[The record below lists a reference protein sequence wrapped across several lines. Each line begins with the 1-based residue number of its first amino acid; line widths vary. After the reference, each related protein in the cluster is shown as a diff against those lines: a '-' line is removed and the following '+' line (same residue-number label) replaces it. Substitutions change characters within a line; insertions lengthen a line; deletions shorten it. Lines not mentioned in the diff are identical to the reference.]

1 MLSGCC
7 VLVVEDEALT
17 AEQLRLVITGVE
29 GEVIGP
35 VASVGEARRLL
46 KSNPAIDVALLD
58 VNLDD
63 GDITPV
69 LEGLRAR
76 GIPIVVYT
84 GGVVPAR
91 VRDRH
96 PDLISLTKPV
106 APARLVSELRR
117 ATARKDA

>member
-84 GGVVPAR
+84 GGVVPAG